1 MRGDSLRRT
10 LFGFWT
16 MVTASKDQEA
26 EGAGAPRLLRYL
38 NRESGRSKYRIV
50 ASSTLSG
57 LSRGLLLATF
67 NAAAVVASE
76 GNVEIWLVVAFTLA
90 LVVHLATKFDS
101 SYQGTRLVRRIVQ
114 RLRLQLCEKLL
125 FSQLRF
131 VERKGASTVY
141 AHISADIT
149 LLGQSAMV
157 FVQNIEAAIVLFF
170 AFIYIGWLSIP
181 GLIAALVSLLIGTT
195 VYRIQDRKAA
205 KVLQTARLKEDEFF
219 KGVYEL
225 VEGFKELKLN
235 RAQHVSLAEH
245 LHKISSEYRR
255 LSVTGTA
262 LHQVTIVTSE
272 AFIFGLVGVI
282 VFVLPPLFPGTAVSV
297 FQFLATVLFMIAP
310 AEQLLSSANVI
321 SQARIALGKIE
332 GFEKDLNAGMV
343 DPASREADVKPFTF
357 NSVEL
362 RDVHYQFQEL
372 GDEHQFDLGPINLK
386 LERGEVLFICGGNG
400 AGKTTLL
407 KLLTGLYYPSSGS
420 LLVDGKRIALVDK
433 QRYREMFGVVF
444 GDFYLFQQLYGLDDP
459 DPEFVQE
466 LLKELQIQHKTRLEG
481 NMFTTTDLSSGQRK
495 RLAFAVSR
503 LSDRQIY
510 VFDEFAADQDPGFR
524 EYFYTAIVPELKR
537 QGKTVVAVTHDDR
550 WFSSGDRLIKLEYGK
565 VVEEGPVA
573 VGV

>member
-1 MRGDSLRRT
+1 MA
-10 LFGFWT
+10 
-16 MVTASKDQEA
+16 TASEMKKIER
-26 EGAGAPRLLRYL
+26 AGAPQLLRYL
-38 NRESGRSKYRIV
+38 NRVSGRSKYRIV
-50 ASSTLSG
+50 ASSTISG

-67 NAAAVVASE
+67 NAAAVIASE
-76 GNVEIWLVVAFTLA
+76 GNVDMA
-90 LVVHLATKFDS
+90 LVAAFAAVLTVHLVSKYDS
-101 SYQGTRLVRRIVQ
+101 NYQGTRLVKRTVQ

-157 FVQNIEAAIVLFF
+157 FVQNIEAAIMLFF

-181 GLIAALVSLLIGTT
+181 GLIAALLSLLLGTV
-195 VYRIQDRKAA
+195 VYRIQDRKTA
-205 KVLQTARLKEDEFF
+205 KILADARQKEDEFF
-219 KGVYEL
+219 SGVYEL

-245 LHKISSEYRR
+245 LHRISSEYRR
-255 LSVTGTA
+255 LSVKGTA
-262 LHQVTIVTSE
+262 LHQVTVVTSE
-272 AFIFGLVGVI
+272 AFIFGLVAVFI
-282 VFVLPPLFPGTAVSV
+282 FVLPPLFPSAAIGV

-321 SQARIALGKIE
+321 SHARIALAKIE
-332 GFEKDLNAGMV
+332 AFESELGAGMV
-343 DPASREADVKPFTF
+343 DPASRESDITPFTF
-357 NSVEL
+357 NTVEL
-362 RDVHYQFQEL
+362 QDVHYQFEAL
-372 GDEHQFDLGPINLK
+372 DDENQFDLGPINLR
-386 LERGEVLFICGGNG
+386 LHRGEVLFICGGNG

-420 LLVDGKRIALVDK
+420 LLVDGERVAHLDK

-444 GDFYLFQQLYGLDDP
+444 GDFYLFQRLYGIDNP
-459 DPEFVQE
+459 DPKFVE
-466 LLKELQIQHKTRLEG
+466 ALLTDLQIQDKTRLDG
-481 NMFTTTDLSSGQRK
+481 DMFTTTDLSSGQRK
-495 RLAFAVSR
+495 RLAYAVSR

-524 EYFYTAIVPELKR
+524 EYFYKAIVPELKR

-550 WFSSGDRLIKLEYGK
+550 WFASGDRLIKLEYGK
-565 VVEEGPVA
+565 IVEESLTPEGA
-573 VGV
+573 